1 MILLSSLS
9 CKKALFFIVSVLFVS
24 FILLLFRE
32 LSARQKV
39 ELLFDM
45 CNWRLE
51 LEDAMELTKVL
62 ISSIICFL
70 SRAMKLQK
78 LHEM

>member
-1 MILLSSLS
+1 M
-9 CKKALFFIVSVLFVS
+9 
-24 FILLLFRE
+24 LFRE
-32 LSARQKV
+32 LSAREKV

-62 ISSIICFL
+62 ILFIICFL
-70 SRAMKLQK
+70 SCYKTYLFFY
-78 LHEM
+78 HNIINEI